1 MMSLFTTIASDGP
14 VPISTR
20 SKTLWIIGAGIA
32 LAAAVAFLIADGT
45 ATEPAETASAS
56 VSGFSE
62 AAFIEINTTAL
73 DRLVP
78 PAAVVETPAG
88 VDSFI
93 YVNTTGL
100 DFPPRA
106 ALAPEA
112 SDSFV
117 EVNTTG
123 LEYAPAPYTEAARG
137 PR

>member
-1 MMSLFTTIASDGP
+1 MSLFTTIASDGP

-20 SKTLWIIGAGIA
+20 SKRLWIIGAGIA
-32 LAAAVAFLIADGT
+32 LSAAVAFLITDGT
-45 ATEPAETASAS
+45 ATEPSETASAS

-62 AAFIEINTTAL
+62 AAFIEVNTTAL
-73 DRLVP
+73 DGLAP

-88 VDSFI
+88 VDSFL

-100 DFPPRA
+100 DYPARA
-106 ALAPEA
+106 IAPA
-112 SDSFV
+112 VSDSFV
-117 EVNTTG
+117 EINTTG